1 MIAKILD
8 RIVTQLYSLYGTVL
22 LRKRIIAFGFFSVG
36 DFRNIKIGSNCR
48 INKQVYLLGRNRIE
62 IGHNVVLSARVMV
75 FDSGLD
81 IDEFMGGNTSV
92 HTNSYVKIKDNVWIG
107 AGAIILPGVTIEAN
121 SVVAA
126 GSVVTRDVKSFT
138 LVGGNPAKT
147 IKDLKKVE
155 F

>member
-36 DFRNIKIGSNCR
+36 DFRNIKVGSNCR
-48 INKQVYLLGRNRIE
+48 INKQVYLLGRNKIE
-62 IGHNVVLSARVMV
+62 IGNNVVFSARVMV
-75 FDSGLD
+75 LDSGLD
-81 IDEFMGGNTSV
+81 VERFIIGKDSV

-107 AGAIILPGVTIEAN
+107 AGAIILPGVTIESN

-126 GSVVTRDVKSFT
+126 GSVVTKDVNSFT
-138 LVGGNPAKT
+138 LVGGNPAKR
-147 IKDLKKVE
+147 IKELKN
-155 F
+155 